1 MYKHEPQTIHL
12 QQYKLESLIKQQYK
26 IHSCDPLYILMIS
39 DGTTTFKMV
48 KDITKRYL
56 ARDRGVYTPILSE

>member
-12 QQYKLESLIKQQYK
+12 QEYKLESLIKQQYK

-39 DGTTTFKMV
+39 DGTTTF
-48 KDITKRYL
+48 
-56 ARDRGVYTPILSE
+56 